1 MPRPKKE
8 TGTPKEVPQIH
19 VDKLIKLFRSNKKY
33 QSGAELQ
40 DAFDDYFAET
50 SYDLWQVST
59 LALIAGSKST
69 LYRYKNDPEFKDI
82 VEKALLMVENAYEY
96 RLITKGGSSMIFAL
110 KNFQWQDKTESEITH
125 REAIEEIS
133 IEVISTE
140 NNQVLSEPEPIEFS
154 FQ

>member
-1 MPRPKKE
+1 MPRKKE
-8 TGTPKEVPQIH
+8 TETPKEVPKDH

-40 DAFDDYFAET
+40 AAFDDYFAET

-69 LYRYKNDPEFKDI
+69 LYRYKTEPEFKDI

-125 REAIEEIS
+125 RDSIDSIR
-133 IEVISTE
+133 IEVVSSDSNE
-140 NNQVLSEPEPIEFS
+140 ASSEPETVEFD
-154 FQ
+154 FK